1 MRNQTTLSSEVPSLL
16 GRHVFKGESIV
27 RSTISLFTAIAML
40 AAALGCSTGT
50 ASNSSSY
57 PPPQSYPPSDQNY
70 PSGPTVASTGSSS
83 MIPAGTQL
91 DIRTNERID
100 ARDGTSTGRDY
111 DAEVANDIVN
121 ERGDVLVPRGSD
133 AQLSVFR
140 ADNNELVLGVRS
152 LEVNGRRYSVQSG
165 DITREGNE
173 GLGANRTTAKH
184 VGGGALLGTLVGA
197 VAGGAKGAAVG
208 AAVGAAGGAAVQ
220 VLTKGREVNVPAETI
235 LTFRLDEPLRLYEY
249 SGSDY

>member
-1 MRNQTTLSSEVPSLL
+1 MRRTILIFTSIALL
-16 GRHVFKGESIV
+16 AFAV
-27 RSTISLFTAIAML
+27 
-40 AAALGCSTGT
+40 GCSTGT
-50 ASNSSSY
+50 ANTSSTY
-57 PPPQSYPPSDQNY
+57 PPAQSYPPTDQNQNY
-70 PSGPTVASTGSSS
+70 PSGPTVANTGSAS
-83 MIPAGTQL
+83 MIPSGTQL

-100 ARDGTSTGRDY
+100 ARDGNSTGRDY

-152 LEVNGRRYSVQSG
+152 LEINGRRYSVQSG

-197 VAGGAKGAAVG
+197 VAGGAKGAAIG

-235 LTFRLDEPLRLYEY
+235 LTFRLDQPLRLYEY